1 MVEVER
7 VVDLLVLVGESDAEG
22 FEALAGGRGVLLR
35 ELDVLKV
42 SQI

>member
-7 VVDLLVLVGESDAEG
+7 VVDLLVLVGESDAARL
-22 FEALAGGRGVLLR
+22 EALAGGRGVLLR

-42 SQI
+42 SKI